1 MNILIDIVPT
11 SVDIEEEYYNKDV
24 ALKENI
30 STKLSQLTNDSGFT
44 QNALKQTVSATQPID
59 SKQGDV
65 WIKLI

>member
-44 QNALKQTVSATQPID
+44 QNALKQTVSATQPTD

>member
-1 MNILIDIVPT
+1 MKFFGKELKFN
-11 SVDIEEEYYNKDV
+11 NKDV

-30 STKLSQLTNDSGFT
+30 PTKLSQLTNDSGFT
-44 QNALKQTVSATQPID
+44 KNALKQIVSATQPTD

>member
-1 MNILIDIVPT
+1 MKFFGKELKFN
-11 SVDIEEEYYNKDV
+11 NKDV

-30 STKLSQLTNDSGFT
+30 PTRLSQLTNDSGFT
-44 QNALKQTVSATQPID
+44 QNALKQTVSATQPTD